1 MVVKSFSEELSLYI
15 RTGAPLI
22 YVSALEVERA
32 VLTIQT
38 LCKDIA
44 SAPECKIWRN
54 TTGWDGNNENL
65 ADEVPEQI
73 DEFEENTICVL
84 VNFHWYLAGD
94 AADPV
99 KIQKFID
106 GYYSWK
112 GDNPKTVILLSPEYK
127 IAPEL
132 DRLFISMTYPLP
144 SREQLRDTL
153 DSVIE
158 GQEGQVP
165 TPDEETTEKVLDA
178 AAGLTEDEFENAVT
192 LSILMNDDRKV
203 DPKVVMDEKARTLTK
218 SGMLD
223 YWQNMDD
230 MESVG
235 GMAELKKWLAK
246 RKKALGKSARD
257 FGLPYPKGMML
268 LGIPGTGKSLVAKCV
283 AKDWDLQLIR
293 FDLGKV
299 FGSLVGQ
306 SEERMRMVL
315 AQVEALAPCVLWI
328 DEAEKGLAGAGNTSS
343 TDSGVTKRIFGSLIS
358 WMQERPKDKLIYM
371 VMTVN
376 DVGSLPPELLR
387 KGRFD
392 EIFWVDLPNDD
403 ERVDILRIHLDKRG
417 RMTPTLKKDLE
428 SVSKAASQFSGAEL
442 EVAIEDSMFT
452 AFDENRKELVAADL
466 IASIKDTVPLAVTRE
481 SEITLMRE
489 WAKTRTKPAQAKPK
503 TGSRRTGKRVM
514 KL

>member
-1 MVVKSFSEELSLYI
+1 MAVRSFAEELSLYI

-32 VLTIQT
+32 VLTIQD

-54 TTGWDGNNENL
+54 TSGWDG
-65 ADEVPEQI
+65 DEKNIPDDVPAQI
-73 DEFEENTICVL
+73 DDFEENTICVL
-84 VNFHWYLAGD
+84 VNFHWYLGGD

-99 KIQKFID
+99 KIQSFID

-112 GDNPKTVILLSPEYK
+112 GDNPKTVIILSPEYK
-127 IAPEL
+127 IATEL
-132 DRLFISMTYPLP
+132 DRLFISMTYTLP
-144 SREQLRDTL
+144 NREQLKSTL
-153 DSVIE
+153 DSVIT

-165 TPDEETTEKVLDA
+165 TPDEETESKVLDS

-192 LSILMNDDRKV
+192 LSILTNDERKV
-203 DPKVVMDEKARTLTK
+203 DPAVVMDQKAKTLTK

-223 YWQNMDD
+223 YWQNQDD
-230 MESVG
+230 LGSVG
-235 GMAELKKWLAK
+235 GMASLKEWLAK
-246 RKKALGKSARD
+246 REKALGTKARE

-268 LGIPGTGKSLVAKCV
+268 LGIPGTGKSLVAKCI
-283 AKDWDLQLIR
+283 AKQWDLQLIR

-358 WMQERPKDKLIYM
+358 WMQERPKEKLIYM

-376 DVGSLPPELLR
+376 DVNSLPPELLR

-392 EIFWVDLPNDD
+392 EIFWVDLPNDS
-403 ERVDILRIHLDKRG
+403 ERVDILTIHLDKRG
-417 RMTPTLKKDLE
+417 RMTPALKKDLDK
-428 SVSKAASQFSGAEL
+428 VSKAAVNFSGAEL
-442 EVAIEDSMFT
+442 EVAIEDSMFNVFYEGRAQLT
-452 AFDENRKELVAADL
+452 SDDL
-466 IASIKDTVPLAVTRE
+466 LSSIRDTVPLATTRGP
-481 SEITLMRE
+481 EIEFMRN
-489 WAKTRTKPAQAKPK
+489 WAKDRTKPAQAEVKADGATTK
-503 TGSRRTGKRVM
+503 KRRM